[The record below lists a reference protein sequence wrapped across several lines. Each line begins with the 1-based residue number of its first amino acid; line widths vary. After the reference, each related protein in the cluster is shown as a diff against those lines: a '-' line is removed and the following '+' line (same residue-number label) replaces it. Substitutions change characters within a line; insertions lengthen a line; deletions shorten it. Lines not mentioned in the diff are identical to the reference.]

1 MKSPLIKNKKTSY
14 IIVGALLL
22 MNIVLS
28 FLIKRGLYIDYAT
41 TVNYELAKYLNIIP
55 TILLIFY
62 CWLLKSKQIIGK
74 SVYIAAFSCLIIISI
89 KNAVV
94 FCVCGHNSE
103 GWIQYC
109 VYHMDQVLDNIIPY
123 ILGAVVYVF
132 FILLKFDKS
141 KRVAAKNGWL
151 LILFAAVNIY
161 TRYYY
166 SWKYGSWLYD
176 GFGRLYRTC
185 LSCLVVVL
193 YAMAL
198 FYLWRLEG
206 GKFFV
211 KKVKKEVHSQYD
223 STMESLKQAFESG
236 EITVEEYQEK
246 RAEILKSL

>member
-14 IIVGALLL
+14 MIVGALLL
-22 MNIVLS
+22 INIVLS
-28 FLIKRGLYIDYAT
+28 FLMKRGLYIDYAT

-62 CWLLKSKQIIGK
+62 CWLLKNKQKIGK

-94 FCVCGHNSE
+94 FCVCGHNNE

-109 VYHMDQVLDNIIPY
+109 VYHMNQVLDNVLPY

-141 KRVAAKNGWL
+141 KKVAAKNGWL

-161 TRYYY
+161 MRFYY
-166 SWKYGSWLYD
+166 SWLYSWFD
-176 GFGRLYRTC
+176 RLYRTC
-185 LSCLVVVL
+185 LSCLVAVL

-246 RAEILKSL
+246 RAEILESL